1 MAYSEKAARSVDEL
15 RRANA
20 AINQRLE
27 AQEDNYRDQGMDD
40 AEIQDRLAADKWNFQ
55 KEWLDDRYPGEHVS
69 PHVFNSFSPNGAKDL
84 IAEANRS
91 PRLKEAMKQ
100 FAVEENQANENE
112 NSEDMEE
119 SMQEEV

>member
-1 MAYSEKAARSVDEL
+1 MAYPEKAARSVDEL

-27 AQEDNYRDQGMDD
+27 AQEDSYRAQGMGDE
-40 AEIQDRLAADKWNFQ
+40 EIQDRLAADKWNFQ

-69 PHVFNSFSPNGAKDL
+69 PHVFNGFNPNGAKDR
-84 IAEANRS
+84 IAEAKRS
-91 PRLKEAMKQ
+91 PRLEETMKQ
-100 FAVEENQANENE
+100 FAAEENQVDENAH
-112 NSEDMEE
+112 SEDMEE